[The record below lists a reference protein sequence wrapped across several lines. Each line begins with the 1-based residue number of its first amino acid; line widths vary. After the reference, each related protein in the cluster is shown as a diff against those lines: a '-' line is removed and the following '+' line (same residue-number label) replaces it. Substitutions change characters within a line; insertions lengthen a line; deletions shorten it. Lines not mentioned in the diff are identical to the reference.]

1 MKLPEHRSDAQIK
14 LAFSSSVCVCEKW
27 CRQLLQISLS
37 FESLILSPTDSSHLL
52 LKLIRVKSAHCHSR
66 CRIRP
71 LIILGDKHSVLG
83 DENVAYQPYL
93 GMVIMLCVCE
103 DS

>member
-1 MKLPEHRSDAQIK
+1 MKLPEHGSDAQIK
-14 LAFSSSVCVCEKW
+14 LAFSSSVCVCVCEKW

-52 LKLIRVKSAHCHSR
+52 LKLIRVKSAHCHSW

-93 GMVIMLCVCE
+93 GLVIMLCVC
-103 DS
+103 

>member
-1 MKLPEHRSDAQIK
+1 MLRSNW
-14 LAFSSSVCVCEKW
+14 LSPPLCVCVRNGADNSFK
-27 CRQLLQISLS
+27 SLS